1 MEDFEIFLLQY
12 FFKVKTQQPPLG
24 NWLNFNIDH
33 PYCIMS
39 EINLCSSNEN
49 YEKAFQAIN
58 KKAKF

>member
-1 MEDFEIFLLQY
+1 M
-12 FFKVKTQQPPLG
+12 KTQQPPLG